1 MAAEDVAQALMAMDD
16 PEVRRRVGNGDFSTL
31 ELSLEEQALVQGAT
45 AVLPDGHPDK
55 VLVSFEPGEV
65 ELHSHRPGEDSGYW
79 PAETAKA
86 IEYVQSELDD
96 PRAQASFSSWLQT
109 SADRFP

>member
-1 MAAEDVAQALMAMDD
+1 MAAEHVAEALMTMDD
-16 PEVRRRVGNGDFSTL
+16 PEMRQRLASGDFGAL

-96 PRAQASFSSWLQT
+96 PRAQARFSS
-109 SADRFP
+109 ANAYP